1 MSNDAQ
7 GMLET
12 IISRLRNLAH
22 TETIVGDPVEF
33 GEVTILPVIKFSVGF
48 GAGGGEGTDSGDT
61 KKGSGHGG
69 GAGGGGA
76 SVSPVGFLVWDGK
89 DVRFISVS
97 GKSKMDSLFEV
108 VPDLMSKFGG
118 GKKKKKKSES
128 EDHKSDDD
136 K

>member
-1 MSNDAQ
+1 MSHDAQ

-12 IISRLRNLAH
+12 IISRLRNLAQ
-22 TETIVGDPVEF
+22 TETIVGDPVEL

-48 GAGGGEGTDSGDT
+48 GAGGGEGTDGSDK
-61 KKGSGHGG
+61 KKGSGMGG
-69 GAGGGGA
+69 GGGGGA

-108 VPDLMSKFGG
+108 VPELMNKFGIS
-118 GKKKKKKSES
+118 KKKKKKRES
-128 EDHKSDDD
+128 EDHESDDNQ
-136 K
+136 